1 MECEK
6 KLSLVVYEKDP
17 SNKMMVLQDINDFS
31 FSAVTL
37 VPDDTSTL
45 EKALPVRAHKYAS
58 KDMMITRRQLR
69 VVGEG
74 KCRGVVLVR
83 KRKVS

>member
-45 EKALPVRAHKYAS
+45 EKALLVCAHKYVG

-69 VVGEG
+69 VVKEG
-74 KCRGVVLVR
+74 KRRRVVLAR
-83 KRKVS
+83 KRTVS